1 MKSERQARILEII
14 SKHEIKTQ
22 EEITARLQSEGF
34 KATQATVSRD
44 LRELKLTKRM
54 GSSGAYRYTSPGVY
68 ESSVS
73 VKLNSTMLESI
84 TGVRY
89 SMNNVVIKTYPGL
102 AMAVASGVDALN
114 LDGVLGCIGGDDT
127 IMIVTR
133 NEDISLE
140 ISENIKDLIKGI

>member
-1 MKSERQARILEII
+1 MKNERQARILEII

-102 AMAVASGVDALN
+102 AQAVASGIDALE
-114 LDGVLGCIGGDDT
+114 LDTVLGSVAGDDT
-127 IMIVTR
+127 VIIVTLD
-133 NEDISLE
+133 EECSAE
-140 ISENIKDLIKGI
+140 ISERLREMMKIN

>member
-1 MKSERQARILEII
+1 MKNERQARILEII

-73 VKLNSTMLESI
+73 VKLNSTMLESV

-102 AMAVASGVDALN
+102 AQAVASGIDALE
-114 LDGVLGCIGGDDT
+114 LDTVLGSVAGDDT
-127 IMIVTR
+127 VIIVTLD
-133 NEDISLE
+133 EECSAE
-140 ISENIKDLIKGI
+140 ISERLREMMKIN